1 MDRGSGYYVHSL
13 KLRRS
18 DEYIRYIEF
27 LNIADGIKDLDH
39 VIKSVDMDIVKLVL
53 RWTLA
58 GKCYFVIG
66 GEKSSIDE
74 AIVLVTGLS

>member
-1 MDRGSGYYVHSL
+1 M
-13 KLRRS
+13 
-18 DEYIRYIEF
+18 
-27 LNIADGIKDLDH
+27 
-39 VIKSVDMDIVKLVL
+39 IKSVDMDIVKLVL